1 MRIYCLFFVSILL
14 AGCASTPSYGPP
26 YSPEQSVQTLEV
38 VHGFEVEL
46 FASEPLIQDP
56 VDMTVD
62 ERGRMY
68 VVEMPGYPLDTS
80 GSGRIKMLHDTDGDG
95 YPDQATLFAHGLT
108 LPNGIMP
115 WKDGV
120 LVTDAPDVLYYEDTD
135 GDGISD
141 VREVIL
147 TGFALTNPQYNVNNP
162 LYGID
167 NWIYLSNYG
176 TVSWTE
182 KFADTFGD
190 EGGEIYYASAPDA
203 VRLPRNAHDRN
214 VRFRPDSFELEMR
227 SNSSQF
233 GHTFNEWG
241 HHFLNDNSHPIF
253 HEALAGRYMERNLN
267 VAVAEAA
274 HYSFDHGPQERIFPI
289 TIDPEHQLLT
299 DRGVFTS
306 ACGITWYHGGV
317 FPAPYDRNVTF
328 SAEPVHNVVFAA
340 QVRSS
345 GSVFTASRLTEGH
358 EFLAS
363 TDGWFRPV
371 NFSVGPDGAL
381 YVVDY
386 YRQIVEHPEWMD
398 DAVVEA
404 GDLQQGSQMG
414 RIYRVVPEGAP
425 SPSWLNAI
433 ESMTTEQYVERL
445 SDPNGWWRTAAQ
457 RVLVTAQDTS
467 VVAHL
472 RQQLDQQ
479 QSAEGYLHTLWTLH
493 GLGALHTDDILNGLM
508 HAHPHIRENAI
519 ILAEMDS
526 TGWRTLG
533 SHLLQMA
540 KDPDPQVRYQLLL
553 TLGIMEMDSE
563 DVRSAQ
569 EEILLQGMDD
579 HWVQIAAQLSIPSDR
594 LLSIAMRHAD
604 EPALLEKIASMMVRE
619 RNVKILFDQLL
630 TENADRQWWFAPL
643 LRGMASASVVPTD
656 NQASQ
661 LIDRMWYTEDE
672 SIASAILDLLPRK
685 ALDPVV
691 IETSK
696 FLAQDEEALVNLRNR
711 AIRVLSKTK
720 VDPDILLQL
729 FTPDAPL
736 DLQLEVLRGLRS
748 SQGVLVAEHILGE
761 WERLTPR
768 LRNEA
773 LPIFNTAAR
782 AHLFVEALESGVVSP
797 SELSWGHRV
806 FLMRDTPEPTRS
818 RARALLRTIDESVD
832 LSTSDLDGDIESG
845 AVVYATVCA
854 SCHARGFGPDLST
867 VRHWSE
873 PMLTAAIIKP
883 SQAISTGYEL
893 WEIATVS
900 GDTLQGVVASETASA
915 LHLLNEK
922 TDQTISRSE
931 IISVTPVTRSAMP
944 EDLIGDPQELADVIA
959 FVKQL

>member
-1 MRIYCLFFVSILL
+1 MRCFCLLFVTFTV
-14 AGCASTPSYGPP
+14 ASCSFTPPSGPP
-26 YSPEQSVQTLEV
+26 YSPEQSVETLEIV
-38 VHGFEVEL
+38 DGFEVEL

-120 LVTDAPDVLYYEDTD
+120 LVTDAPDVLYYEDSD

-141 VREVIL
+141 IREVIL

-190 EGGEIYYASAPDA
+190 TGGEIYYASAPDA

-274 HYSFDHGPQERIFPI
+274 HYSFDHGPQERVFPI

-306 ACGITWYHGGV
+306 ACGITWYHGGL
-317 FPAPYDRNVTF
+317 FPAPYDRSVTF

-398 DAVVEA
+398 DAVVAA
-404 GDLQQGSQMG
+404 GDLQQGIQMG
-414 RIYRVVPEGAP
+414 RIYRVFPEGGS
-425 SPSWLNAI
+425 SPSWLNAM
-433 ESMTTEQYVERL
+433 EPMSAEQYVERL
-445 SDPNGWWRTAAQ
+445 SDPNGWWRITAQ
-457 RVLVTAQDTS
+457 RMLVTAQDTS
-467 VVAHL
+467 AITHL
-472 RQQLDQQ
+472 RGHLDQQ
-479 QSAEGYLHTLWTLH
+479 QSAEGNLHTLWTLH

-508 HAHPHIRENAI
+508 HAHPRIRENAI
-519 ILAEMDS
+519 RLAEMDS
-526 TGWRTLG
+526 TQWSSL
-533 SHLLQMA
+533 SPHLLQMA
-540 KDPDPQVRYQLLL
+540 NDPDPQVRYQLLL
-553 TLGIMEMDSE
+553 TLGIMGMDSE
-563 DVRSAQ
+563 EVLSVQD
-569 EEILLQGMDD
+569 EILQQDMDD
-579 HWVQIAAQLSIPSDR
+579 HWVQIAAQLSMPSDR
-594 LLSIAMRHAD
+594 LFSTAMSHSD
-604 EPALLEKIASMMVRE
+604 QPALLEKIAATMVQE
-619 RNVKILFDQLL
+619 RNVKILFDQLF

-643 LRGMASASVVPTD
+643 LRGMASASVVPTE

-661 LIDRMWYTEDE
+661 LIDRMWASEDE
-672 SIASAILDLLPRK
+672 AIASAILDLLPSK

-691 IETSK
+691 IETSRL
-696 FLAQDEEALVNLRNR
+696 LAQDEQALIHLRTR
-711 AIRVLSKTK
+711 AVRLLSKAR
-720 VDPDILLQL
+720 VDANILLQL
-729 FTPDAPL
+729 FTQDAPL
-736 DLQLEVLRGLRS
+736 DLQLEVLHGLRF
-748 SQGVLVAEHILGE
+748 SQGVHVAEHILGE

-773 LPIFNTAAR
+773 LPIFNTAVR
-782 AHLFVEALESGVVSP
+782 AHLFVEALESGIVSP

-806 FLMRDTPEPTRS
+806 YLMRDTPEPTRS
-818 RARALLRTIDESVD
+818 RARALLRTMDESVD
-832 LSTSDLDGDIESG
+832 LSSSDLDGDIESG
-845 AVVYATVCA
+845 ALVYATVCA

-873 PMLTAAIIKP
+873 PMLAAAIIKP

-893 WEIATVS
+893 WEIATVW

-915 LHLLNEK
+915 LYLLNEHS
-922 TDQTISRSE
+922 DQTLIRSD